1 MKSAVLV
8 TTKNDSAGGRWPP
21 ITVVTPVYNG
31 ARYIASTIES
41 VVRQEYPGLQYIV
54 LDDGSTD
61 GTAAVLS
68 DYNGA
73 IEVVSHI
80 NAGETYTVN
89 RGVAL
94 ARHDIVCVVNADDP
108 VLPGLLRAGGE
119 ALGADPSLS
128 AVYPDWVWID
138 AEGKKIREVATAEFD
153 LRVLLEQHLCIVGP
167 GAMFRRSHLGGD
179 PVRDPQRRTS
189 ADFDFWLRLGLRGTV
204 KRLPMTLA
212 TWRQHASGT
221 SAAACNSDMA
231 RDKVALIEGFFS
243 RDDLPPEIRN
253 LQRQALSAAY
263 HNAGMLGLR
272 STDVPALSYFV
283 KSYLASPVWPP
294 DVLGPQRRSLP
305 HMLYAATQPLSGLLH
320 AALGPL
326 LPDHWSR
333 RAVLEQR
340 FGVRHE
346 P

>member
-1 MKSAVLV
+1 MKNALV
-8 TTKNDSAGGRWPP
+8 GGRRPP

-31 ARYIASTIES
+31 ARYIAATVES
-41 VVRQEYPGLQYIV
+41 VLRQEYPGLQYIV

-68 DYNGA
+68 AYGDA
-73 IEVVSHI
+73 VEVVSHT
-80 NAGETYTVN
+80 NAGEARTVN

-94 ARHDIVCVVNADDP
+94 ARHDIVCIVNADDP
-108 VLPGLLRAGGE
+108 ILPGLLRAGAE
-119 ALGADPSLS
+119 ALAAEPALA

-138 AEGKKIREVATAEFD
+138 GEGKHIREVATAEFD
-153 LRVLLEQHLCIVGP
+153 LRVMLEQHLCIVGP
-167 GAMFRRSHLGGD
+167 GAMFRRSHLGGEL
-179 PVRDPQRRTS
+179 VRDPRRRSS
-189 ADFDFWLRLGLRGTV
+189 ADFDFWLRLGLRGKV
-204 KRLPMTLA
+204 KRLPATLA

-221 SAAACNSDMA
+221 SAAGCNADMA
-231 RDKVALIEGFFS
+231 RDKVALIEAFFS
-243 RDDLPPEIRN
+243 RDDLTPEIRS

-272 STDVPALSYFV
+272 SIDIPALSYFV
-283 KSYLASPVWPP
+283 RSYLAAPVWPAN
-294 DVLGPQRRSLP
+294 VFEPQRRSLP

-320 AALGPL
+320 DAIGPL
-326 LPDHWSR
+326 LPNRWSR